1 MTILVVGATGE
12 TGQLVVKQL
21 LDCGE
26 IVRVIVRFPD
36 KLSETI
42 LSHPNLSVITVSNV
56 LHINKHVMR
65 EYVKDCDAVVSCL
78 GHNLT
83 LRGIFG
89 PPFKLVTDVTKLI
102 CHAINEN
109 KPQRTMKF
117 ILMNTAGN
125 SNENHRETVPFPEK
139 CVLRIIRLLVP
150 PHRDNEK
157 AADYLRIEIGQ
168 DNQEIEW
175 TAVRPDSLL
184 NLDEVTKYSIF
195 PSPIRSAIFNPGKT
209 SRINV
214 AHFMSELI
222 INEELWQKWKG
233 QMPVIY
239 NDDSVVEEGIT

>member
-1 MTILVVGATGE
+1 MIILVVGATGK

-26 IVRVIVRFPD
+26 KVRVIVRFPD

-42 LSHPNLSVITVSNV
+42 LSHPNISVITVSNV
-56 LHINKHVMR
+56 LHINKHEMR
-65 EYVKDCDAVVSCL
+65 EYVKDCKTVISCL

-83 LRGIFG
+83 LSGIFG

-102 CHAINEN
+102 CHAIKEN
-109 KPQRTMKF
+109 KPQRKIKY
-117 ILMNTAGN
+117 ILMNTTGN
-125 SNENHRETVPFPEK
+125 SNKNHRETVSLAEK
-139 CVLRIIRLLVP
+139 CVLGIIRLLVP

-157 AADYLRIEIGQ
+157 AADYLRTEIGQ
-168 DNQEIEW
+168 DNLEIEW

-222 INEELWQKWKG
+222 INEELWEKWKG
-233 QMPVIY
+233 KMPVIY
-239 NDDSVVEEGIT
+239 NDDSVVEEGNV

>member
-26 IVRVIVRFPD
+26 KVRVIVRYPD

-42 LSHPNLSVITVSNV
+42 LSHQNISIITVGNV
-56 LHINKHVMR
+56 LQINKLEMR
-65 EYVKDCDAVVSCL
+65 DYVKDCDAVISCL

-102 CHAINEN
+102 CHAIKEN
-109 KPQRTMKF
+109 KPQRTIKY
-117 ILMNTAGN
+117 ILMNTTGN
-125 SNENHRETVPFPEK
+125 SNKNQRETVSLAEK
-139 CVLRIIRLLVP
+139 CVLGIIRLLVP

-157 AADYLRIEIGQ
+157 AADYLRVEIGQ
-168 DNQEIEW
+168 DNLEIEW
-175 TAVRPDSLL
+175 IAVRPDSLL
-184 NLDEVTKYSIF
+184 NLEEVTKYSIF

-222 INEELWQKWKG
+222 INEELWEQWKG

-239 NDDSVVEEGIT
+239 NENSVVEGGNT